1 MESFRCLA
9 VGLVMVAACV
19 GAAAAE
25 EPGQS
30 PGPKPSSS
38 APSNEKPKLEGT
50 NCTYGIACPIIG
62 ILVPDIQLERIKAS
76 PPWP

>member
-9 VGLVMVAACV
+9 AGLVMVAACV
-19 GAAAAE
+19 GAAAAQ

-38 APSNEKPKLEGT
+38 ASNEKPKLEGT